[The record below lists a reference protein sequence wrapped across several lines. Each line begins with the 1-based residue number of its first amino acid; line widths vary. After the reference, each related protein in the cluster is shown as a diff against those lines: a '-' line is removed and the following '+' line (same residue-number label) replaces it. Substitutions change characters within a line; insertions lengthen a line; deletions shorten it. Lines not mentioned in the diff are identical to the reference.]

1 MGIEATSK
9 MVLNDLGKKITGA
22 LQKLSEAP
30 AIDEDSLKELL
41 KEIGNALMQADV
53 PIGTVMELRKSIK
66 NRIDMEMMAAGYN
79 KKRLV
84 QLAVFEELCE
94 MLNPGKKPFAPKK
107 GKSSV
112 IMFVG
117 LQGAGKTTSCTK
129 YASHYKKQ
137 GFKVALVCADTY
149 RAGALDQ
156 LKQNA
161 MKAKI
166 PFYGSMTEMDP
177 VAIADDGVRKFKEEK
192 MELIIV
198 DTSGRHKQED
208 SLFEE
213 MAQIEAVVEPNDII
227 FVMDSTIGQA
237 AKDQAEAFKDTVKV
251 GSVILTKLDGHAKG
265 GGAISAVAATN
276 SPIVFIGTGEH
287 VDDFESFEAKRFV
300 QRLLGMGDIKGL
312 LDLGKNIDL
321 EKSAPAM
328 MARLQKGEFSLRDMR
343 EQFQMVL
350 KMGPLD
356 KMIGMLPGF
365 AGDMIPKG
373 KEKESEARIKG
384 FLIMMDSMTFDELD
398 GIDSGRAKR
407 SSGRP
412 SELKW
417 SDQRMERVARGSGY
431 TMQQVYTLLE
441 ERKRMA
447 KVMSKMKGLKI
458 GKNGDIK
465 GRNMPKQMS
474 QMLSQLNP
482 AFAKAGGEASMRQ
495 MLQQLQSGDMQGFPG
510 MGM

>member
-237 AKDQAEAFKDTVKV
+237 AKDQAEAFKDTVDV
-251 GSVILTKLDGHAKG
+251 GSVIVTKLDGHAKG
-265 GGAISAVAATN
+265 GGAISAVAATK
-276 SPIVFIGTGEH
+276 SPIIFIGTGEH
-287 VDDFESFEAKRFV
+287 IDEFETFDSKPFV
-300 QRLLGMGDIKGL
+300 SRLLGLGDWTGFIDKIQDVIPTDQQPEL
-312 LDLGKNIDL
+312 LDKLAQGH
-321 EKSAPAM
+321 
-328 MARLQKGEFSLRDMR
+328 FTMR
-343 EQFQMVL
+343 ILYEQFANIQ
-350 KMGPLD
+350 KMGP
-356 KMIGMLPGF
+356 MSSVMS
-365 AGDMIPKG
+365 MIPGMNDALPKG
-373 KEKESEARIKG
+373 QEKESAAKVKR
-384 FLIMMDSMTFDELD
+384 LMTLMDSMTDEELD
-398 GIDSGRAKR
+398 STD
-407 SSGRP
+407 
-412 SELKW
+412 LKMLQ
-417 SDQRMERVARGSGY
+417 DPKRMERIGRGAGRGPGDI
-431 TMQQVYTLLE
+431 VELLE
-441 ERKRMA
+441 EYKRLA
-447 KVMSKMKGLKI
+447 KMMGKMKGLKVP
-458 GKNGDIK
+458 KK
-465 GRNMPKQMS
+465 GGHGQQQALNQNLSQMASAIPPQMLKQM
-474 QMLSQLNP
+474 
-482 AFAKAGGEASMRQ
+482 G
-495 MLQQLQSGDMQGFPG
+495 G
-510 MGM
+510 MGALQGMLKQLEGKDMGEMQKMM

>member
-1 MGIEATSK
+1 
-9 MVLNDLGKKITGA
+9 MVLNDLGTKLTGA
-22 LQKLSEAP
+22 LKKLSNAP
-30 AIDEDSLKELL
+30 VIDEDSLKELL
-41 KEIGNALMQADV
+41 REIGNALMQADV
-53 PIGTVMELRKSIK
+53 PIGTVMKLRESIN

-84 QLAVFEELCE
+84 DCAVFEELCE

-112 IMFVG
+112 VMFVG

-149 RAGALDQ
+149 RAGAFDQ

-161 MKAKI
+161 MKERV
-166 PFYGSMTEMDP
+166 PFYGSLTEMDP
-177 VAIADDGVRKFKEEK
+177 VAIADEGVRKFKEEK

-213 MAQIEAVVEPNDII
+213 MTQIETVLEPNDTI

-237 AKDQAEAFKDTVKV
+237 AKDQAQAFKAAVKV

-265 GGAISAVAATN
+265 GGAISAVAATE

-287 VDDFESFEAKRFV
+287 MGDFESFEPKRFV
-300 QRLLGMGDIKGL
+300 QRLLGMGDLKGL
-312 LDLGKNIDL
+312 LEIGPHVGPG
-321 EKSAPAM
+321 KSAPAM
-328 MARLQKGEFSLRDMR
+328 VARLQKGEFSLRDMR
-343 EQFQMVL
+343 EQYLMVL

-356 KMIGMLPGF
+356 KVMDMLPGF
-365 AGDMIPKG
+365 AAGMEGNAKVT
-373 KEKESEARIKG
+373 EARIKG

-398 GIDSGRAKR
+398 GIDRGRAKK
-407 SSGRP
+407 SNGKMA
-412 SELKW
+412 ELKW
-417 SDQRMERVARGSGY
+417 TDQQIARVARGSGY
-431 TMQQVYTLLE
+431 SMQHVSGLLA

-447 KVMSKMKGLKI
+447 KVVGGMMKGMKI

-465 GRNMPKQMS
+465 GRSMQEMTKMI
-474 QMLSQLNP
+474 SQLNP
-482 AFAKAGGEASMRQ
+482 AST
-495 MLQQLQSGDMQGFPG
+495 
-510 MGM
+510 